1 MNRAATLQLASEAEE
16 ALAGYLD
23 PGEEFRV
30 LLDGSKA
37 PEAAQRGAH
46 VVVLGP
52 PSITYRTGNII
63 DASWTVWLVSGPDL
77 EAGWPRLDTLLTA
90 LRSPLDLD
98 TAEPDTL
105 TGATGST
112 YPAYRATTTATF
124 TL

>member
-23 PGEEFRV
+23 AGEEFLV
-30 LLDGSKA
+30 TLDGSKA
-37 PEAAQRGAH
+37 PAAAQRGGH
-46 VVVLGP
+46 VVVFGP
-52 PSITYRTGNII
+52 PSVTYRTGNIV
-63 DASWTVWLVSGPDL
+63 DAEWTVWLVSGPDL

-98 TAEPDTL
+98 TAEPDSL
-105 TGATGST
+105 TGSTGST
-112 YPAYRATTTATF
+112 YPAYRAVTRATF